1 MQIYLYK
8 LRKEHNISQR
18 DMAKIIG
25 KSTTTYR
32 DKELGKQDFK
42 LNEMFLI
49 ANYFNKDIGDIF
61 TPSTS
66 QKVK

>member
-8 LRKEHNISQR
+8 LRKGNNISQR

-61 TPSTS
+61 TLSTS